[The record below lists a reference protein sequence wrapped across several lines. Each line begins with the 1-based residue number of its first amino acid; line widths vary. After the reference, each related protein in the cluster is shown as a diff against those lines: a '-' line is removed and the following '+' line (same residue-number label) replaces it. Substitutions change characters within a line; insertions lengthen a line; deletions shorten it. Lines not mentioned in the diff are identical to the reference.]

1 MITRSI
7 PFFSLDRQVKNL
19 YPHITEALAKVLDSQ
34 QFIGGSFVASCEK
47 SLSHYLESEHVISCN
62 SGTDA
67 LWLAIKAFDVKP
79 NDIVLTTP
87 FSFIASSSEIAAH
100 RGIPVFI
107 DVEEDTYNINPIL
120 MARWLTENATI
131 KNGATVHKK
140 TGFPI
145 VGIVSV
151 DLFGQCANYDA
162 IKTIAN
168 EWKLWIIEDTA
179 QAIGAGWKGKKAG
192 TLGDVGCFS
201 FYPTKNL
208 GAFGDA
214 GCCCTDN
221 PKLAQKIL
229 ELRNHGRISH
239 YQYLHLGINSRLD
252 GFQAAVLSEKLR
264 YLDGWNNRRRE
275 IAARYTKELSHLP
288 FIKTPI
294 DKTGSHVYHQYS
306 VVVENR
312 DAVQQHVESLGV
324 QTRVFYPQ
332 SLPEI
337 PFLQTNE
344 ELTTHCPVSQKLV
357 QSILALPIWPELED
371 DEVTHVIDAFKS
383 ITPVAFASLNQG
395 KQHGLQK

>member
-1 MITRSI
+1 MLTRSI
-7 PFFSLDRQVKNL
+7 QFFSLDRQVKNL
-19 YPHITEALAKVLDSQ
+19 YPQITAALQKVLDSQ

-47 SLSHYLESEHVISCN
+47 ALACYLDTEHVISCN

-67 LWLAIKAFDVKP
+67 LWLALKAFDLKP

-87 FSFIASSSEIAAH
+87 FSFIASSSEVASH
-100 RGIPVFI
+100 KGIPVFI
-107 DVEEDTYNINPIL
+107 DVEEDTYNINPVL
-120 MARWLTENATI
+120 MARWLAENATI
-131 KNGATVHKK
+131 KNGATIHKK

-145 VGIVSV
+145 VGIIPV

-162 IKTIAN
+162 IKTIAD

-179 QAIGAGWKGKKAG
+179 QAFGSSWKGKKAG

-214 GCCCTDN
+214 GCCTTNN
-221 PKLAQKIL
+221 PALAQRIL

-252 GFQAAVLSEKLR
+252 GFQAAILSEKIKH
-264 YLDGWNNRRRE
+264 LDAWNNRRRE
-275 IAARYTKELSHLP
+275 IAERYTRELSHLP
-288 FIKTPI
+288 FIKTPV
-294 DKTGSHVYHQYS
+294 DKTGTHVYHQYS

-312 DAVQQHVESLGV
+312 DAVQQHIESLGV

-337 PFLQTNE
+337 PFLQPKE
-344 ELTTHCPVSQKLV
+344 EWSTHCPVSQKLV

-371 DEVTHVIDAFKS
+371 DEVSYVIDAFKS
-383 ITPVAFASLNQG
+383 IPACAKAPADKHLCVNI
-395 KQHGLQK
+395 